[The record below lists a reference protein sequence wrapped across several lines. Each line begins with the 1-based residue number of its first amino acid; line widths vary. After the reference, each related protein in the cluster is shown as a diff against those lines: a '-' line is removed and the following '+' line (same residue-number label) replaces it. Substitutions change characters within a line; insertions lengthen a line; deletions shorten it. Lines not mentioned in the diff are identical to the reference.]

1 MVVDTTYYDALG
13 VPPTATELEIKKA
26 YRKLAIVTHPD
37 KNPGDETAHE
47 RFQAIG
53 EAYQVLS
60 NTELRKRYDTH
71 GKESAVPDQ
80 GFEDPNEFFGMIFGG
95 DAFLDLIGEI
105 SLLQDLTTRMEI
117 TTEEAEEDLAASTE
131 EKLNLNEEEGKAA
144 GESAGPGAGVG
155 TTPGAGAGTGSGS
168 GSSAAAAAAASP
180 SPSASGTST
189 PRPRIGQHAITDKS
203 DEEISLQAADV
214 SQEERDLRKKEK
226 KKSGLTR
233 EQQERLQ
240 AFELERQKARDD
252 RVDALATKLIDK
264 ISVWTETDKG
274 NDVTRAFEEKI
285 RLEVENLKIQSFGI
299 EILHAI
305 GATYVS
311 KATSFL
317 KSQKFLGI
325 SGFFSRLKDKGT
337 LAKEAWTTISTVI
350 DAQLT
355 MEEMAKLEE
364 KGGENW
370 TDEMRAEYSVK
381 VTGKLLAAAWRGSK
395 LEIQSVLRDVCD
407 KVLGDKKIKLEKR
420 IERAHA
426 MIIAGNI
433 YSKAARDPDEEGD
446 YMAFEQ
452 LMTDAMAKK
461 GKDDKKKKEKKH
473 SHGPEPATSPGPGV

>member
-60 NTELRKRYDTH
+60 NADLRKRYDTH
-71 GKESAVPDQ
+71 GKEEAIPDH

-95 DAFLDLIGEI
+95 DAFHDLIGEI

-117 TTEEAEEDLAASTE
+117 TTEEAEEEELAAATE
-131 EKLNLNEEEGKAA
+131 EKLNVNDDGKPA
-144 GESAGPGAGVG
+144 ESTA
-155 TTPGAGAGTGSGS
+155 AGAG
-168 GSSAAAAAAASP
+168 AASP
-180 SPSASGTST
+180 SPSAPGTST
-189 PRPRIGQHAITDKS
+189 PRPRLGQQAIMDKS
-203 DEEISLQAADV
+203 DEEIRMQSAAV
-214 SQEERDLRKKEK
+214 SEEERELRKKEK
-226 KKSGLTR
+226 KKGGLSR
-233 EQQERLQ
+233 EQTEKLQ
-240 AFELERQKARDD
+240 AFELERQKAREE
-252 RVDALATKLIDK
+252 RVDMLATKLIDK
-264 ISVWTETDKG
+264 ISVWTETDKSA
-274 NDVTRAFEEKI
+274 DVTKAFEEKI

-420 IERAHA
+420 VERAQA

-433 YSKAARDPDEEGD
+433 YSKAERDPEEEGD

-461 GKDDKKKKEKKH
+461 GKDKKEKKKKH
-473 SHGPEPATSPGPGV
+473 SHDEPAPPAYSPKAES